1 MKPTC
6 ARALHVASRRS
17 CKGGGPRHGGLLGR
31 PCHCHIAT
39 LDRPSTV
46 RVPVGSARAARGGAQ
61 QQGGHEAAPSSRPS
75 RATLSTGFW
84 RPITLPLG
92 EALRRRWTKNGK
104 TRHVGLWIDPA
115 GAVGAVEAGVACVG
129 GCSWCWRLVGRA
141 SGAYLYSI
149 RPPACYATHCRC
161 SQWRCARHSSWLD
174 SLGVSV
180 VRRLVATRCAGSL
193 GLRS

>member
-17 CKGGGPRHGGLLGR
+17 SKGGGGPPMEAYWAAPATARG
-31 PCHCHIAT
+31 HIAT

-115 GAVGAVEAGVACVG
+115 GAVGAVEAGAACVG

-141 SGAYLYSI
+141 SGAYSPTCVL
-149 RPPACYATHCRC
+149 RHPPPLLAVALR
-161 SQWRCARHSSWLD
+161 AL
-174 SLGVSV
+174 LV
-180 VRRLVATRCAGSL
+180 VAGSVAATIATA
-193 GLRS
+193 GRGHCSAPTPPS